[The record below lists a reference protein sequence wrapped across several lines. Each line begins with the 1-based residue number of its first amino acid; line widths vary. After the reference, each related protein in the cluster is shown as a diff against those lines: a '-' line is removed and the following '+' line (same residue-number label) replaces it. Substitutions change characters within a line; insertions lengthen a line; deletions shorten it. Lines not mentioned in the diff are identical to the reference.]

1 MTSNAQASFVKNCED
16 IDELQQVFA
25 DVTAAS
31 PGRRRRLG
39 AIHKSAIVLLTA
51 FWEAFCED
59 IAAEALQHLVTRAP
73 DAQALPLELRKQVA
87 RDLAEDKNTLAA
99 WKLAGDGW
107 RSVLVSRL
115 ESLQEARNRKL
126 STPNTQQ
133 IDDFI
138 HRTLGIE
145 KISDSW
151 HWTNMNAQRA
161 AEKLDEYLIVR
172 HEVAHRGNA
181 AFTIWQYDV
190 NEYYN
195 HVRRLAERTA
205 AEIAGIL
212 TDATGVTPWPDEAGD
227 GEEDS

>member
-1 MTSNAQASFVKNCED
+1 MTSAAQTSFVKNCED
-16 IDELQQVFA
+16 INELQQIFA
-25 DVTAAS
+25 DVTEAS

-39 AIHKSAIVLLTA
+39 AVHKPAIVLLTA

-87 RDLAEDKNTLAA
+87 KDLAGGKNTLAA

-115 ESLQEARNRKL
+115 ENLQKARNRKL

-133 IDDFI
+133 IGDFF
-138 HRTLGIE
+138 HRTLGIG
-145 KISDSW
+145 KIPDSW
-151 HWTNMNAQRA
+151 HWSRMNAQRSG
-161 AEKLDEYLIVR
+161 EKPDEYLMVR

-181 AFTIWQYDV
+181 AFKVWQYDV
-190 NEYYN
+190 DEYYN
-195 HVRRLAERTA
+195 HVWRLVERTA
-205 AEIAGIL
+205 DEIAGIL
-212 TDATGVTPWPDEAGD
+212 AGATGVSPWPGEAGEG
-227 GEEDS
+227 GEGT

>member
-39 AIHKSAIVLLTA
+39 AIHKSAVVLLTA

-59 IAAEALQHLVTRAP
+59 IAAEALQHLVTYTP

-87 RDLAEDKNTLAA
+87 KDLADDKNTLAA

-115 ESLQEARNRKL
+115 ETLQEARNRNL
-126 STPNTQQ
+126 NTPNTQQ
-133 IDDFI
+133 IDGFF

-151 HWTNMNAQRA
+151 HWTTMSAQRA
-161 AEKLDEYLIVR
+161 AEKLDENLIVR

-181 AFTIWQYDV
+181 AFKVWQYDV
-190 NEYYN
+190 NDYYN
-195 HVRRLAERTA
+195 HVRGLVEHTA
-205 AEIAGIL
+205 TEIADFL
-212 TDATGVTPWPDEAGD
+212 TGATGVSPWPDEADD
-227 GEEDS
+227 GGEDT

>member
-1 MTSNAQASFVKNCED
+1 MTGAAQASFVKNCED
-16 IDELQQVFA
+16 IDELQQIFA
-25 DVTAAS
+25 DVTEAS

-39 AIHKSAIVLLTA
+39 AVHKSAIVLLTA

-59 IAAEALQHLVTRAP
+59 IAAEALQHLVTHAP

-87 RDLAEDKNTLAA
+87 RELAGDKNALAA

-107 RSVLVSRL
+107 RSVLASRL
-115 ESLQEARNRKL
+115 EVLQEARNRKL
-126 STPNTQQ
+126 NTPNTQQ
-133 IDDFI
+133 INDLF

-151 HWTNMNAQRA
+151 HWTRMNAQRA

-181 AFTIWQYDV
+181 AFKVWQYDV

-195 HVRRLAERTA
+195 HVWRLVERTA
-205 AEIAGIL
+205 DEIADML
-212 TDATGVTPWPDEAGD
+212 TGATGVSPWPDEAGD
-227 GEEDS
+227 GGGDT

>member
-16 IDELQQVFA
+16 INELQQVFA
-25 DVTAAS
+25 DVTVADA
-31 PGRRRRLG
+31 GRRRRLG
-39 AIHKSAIVLLTA
+39 AIHKSAVVLLTA

-59 IAAEALQHLVTRAP
+59 IAAEALQHLVTHAP
-73 DAQALPLELRKQVA
+73 DAQALPAELRKQVA
-87 RDLAEDKNTLAA
+87 KDLADDQNALAA
-99 WKLAGDGW
+99 WKLADDGW

-126 STPNTQQ
+126 NTPNTRQ
-133 IDDFI
+133 IDDFF

-151 HWTNMNAQRA
+151 HWANMNAQRA
-161 AEKLDEYLIVR
+161 AEKLDENLIVR
-172 HEVAHRGNA
+172 HQVAHRGQA
-181 AFTIWQYDV
+181 AYTIWQYDI

-195 HVRRLAERTA
+195 HAWRLVERTA
-205 AEIAGIL
+205 AEIAGFL
-212 TDATGVTPWPDEAGD
+212 ADATGVTPWPDEAGD

>member
-1 MTSNAQASFVKNCED
+1 MTSNAQASFAKNCED

-25 DVTAAS
+25 EVTDAS

-39 AIHKSAIVLLTA
+39 AIHKSVFVLLTA

-59 IAAEALQHLVTRAP
+59 IAAEALQYLVTRAP

-87 RDLAEDKNTLAA
+87 RDLADDQNALAA

-115 ESLQEARNRKL
+115 ESLQEARNRRL
-126 STPNTQQ
+126 STPNTRQT
-133 IDDFI
+133 DDFF

-151 HWTNMNAQRA
+151 HWTNMSAQRA
-161 AEKLDEYLIVR
+161 AEKLDEYLVVR
-172 HEVAHRGNA
+172 HEVAHRGKA
-181 AFTIWQYDV
+181 AYTIWQYDV

-195 HVRRLAERTA
+195 HVCRLVERTA
-205 AEIAGIL
+205 DEIAVFL
-212 TDATGVTPWPDEAGD
+212 ASATGASPWPGEAGD
-227 GEEDS
+227 GEEGA

>member
-1 MTSNAQASFVKNCED
+1 MTSNAQASFLKNCED
-16 IDELQQVFA
+16 INELQQVFA
-25 DVTAAS
+25 DVTTAS

-59 IAAEALQHLVTRAP
+59 IAAEALQHLVTHAP

-87 RDLAEDKNTLAA
+87 RDLADDKNTLAA

-115 ESLQEARNRKL
+115 VSLQEARNRKL
-126 STPNTQQ
+126 NTPNAQQ
-133 IDDFI
+133 IDDFF

-151 HWTNMNAQRA
+151 HWANMNAQRA

-190 NEYYN
+190 NECYN
-195 HVRRLAERTA
+195 HVWRLVERTA
-205 AEIAGIL
+205 TEIAGIL
-212 TDATGVTPWPDEAGD
+212 TGATGVSPWPDEPGD
-227 GEEDS
+227 GGEDT